1 MGGVEIEDCVTMAQ
15 FNELRQ
21 SMEEKQD
28 RLTRDLQALLTEIR
42 GRRQPHDGASNHGE
56 DGEDSD
62 GRAAARRAREQVR
75 RNQGVAHG
83 RGRGRGRR
91 NDDSDESE
99 DVDEDNHSQYRGGR
113 RCHSRGNHEE
123 RFGKLKFTIPKFD
136 GGSDPEAYFTWELK
150 VDKIFCLHN
159 YSEEKK
165 LAMASLEFDGYALI
179 WWEQLQRDREE
190 DGENPIATWDE
201 MKREM
206 RIRFVPKHYRR
217 DLFDK
222 LQNLKQGSLSVEEYY
237 KKMEKAMIRANV
249 YEDEEQTIA
258 RFMAGLHRNIQRIVE
273 FHPYRHLID
282 LVHQATKAERQL
294 QQDAKNNKPLSY
306 GTRTMSGGGKSI
318 SRFTAAPSSAKSS
331 SGDLR
336 SNVQG
341 VFRGKNAAAQGMSS
355 KPSASTTTSVGSTA
369 KSSGIQCFKCG
380 GRGHVIKECPNN
392 RVIIVKDNGE
402 YESASEEEVEE
413 EYDDEAHEDEEHT
426 RCEFEQGAALVVAQI
441 LSVQMKEAE
450 NGQRHNLFQTRAKV
464 QDKVVKVII
473 DGGSC
478 HNLASRE
485 MVDKLGLK
493 LQRHPHPYHVQWLN
507 DSGDIKIGYRV
518 KVPFK
523 IGEYVDTVEC
533 DVAPMS
539 VCHLLLGRPWQY
551 DRYTQHCGRTNQYTL
566 DLKGKKF
573 VLKPMTPQQIMAE
586 HLQKQTE
593 ISPASEGREEQKKL
607 SAIPNSVSECHKPN
621 LRDKKKGEGEHLVM
635 LATKSELREVRN
647 NPDQVL
653 FVLMCKDILISP
665 NDITSLPSVVSHL
678 LQDYEDIFPKET
690 PAGLP
695 PIRGIEHQIDL
706 IPGAAL
712 PNRPPYRTNPEE
724 TKEIQRQVQELLDKG
739 FVRESLSPCAVPVI
753 LVPKKD
759 GSWRMCVDCRAIN
772 NITIRYRHPIPRL
785 DDMLDELSGSIIFTK
800 IDLRSG
806 YHQIRMKAGDE
817 WKTAFKTKFGL
828 YEWLVMPFGLTNAP
842 STFMRLMNH
851 VLRAFIGKFVVVY
864 FDDILITASLLE
876 SI

>member
-1 MGGVEIEDCVTMAQ
+1 
-15 FNELRQ
+15 
-21 SMEEKQD
+21 
-28 RLTRDLQALLTEIR
+28 
-42 GRRQPHDGASNHGE
+42 
-56 DGEDSD
+56 
-62 GRAAARRAREQVR
+62 
-75 RNQGVAHG
+75 
-83 RGRGRGRR
+83 
-91 NDDSDESE
+91 
-99 DVDEDNHSQYRGGR
+99 
-113 RCHSRGNHEE
+113 
-123 RFGKLKFTIPKFD
+123 
-136 GGSDPEAYFTWELK
+136 
-150 VDKIFCLHN
+150 
-159 YSEEKK
+159 
-165 LAMASLEFDGYALI
+165 
-179 WWEQLQRDREE
+179 
-190 DGENPIATWDE
+190 

-206 RIRFVPKHYRR
+206 RIRFVPKHYRC
-217 DLFDK
+217 DVFDK
-222 LQNLKQGSLSVEEYY
+222 LQNLKQGSLFVEEYY
-237 KKMEKAMIRANV
+237 KEMEKAMIRANV

-258 RFMAGLHRNIQRIVE
+258 HFMAGLHRNIQRIVE
-273 FHPYRHLID
+273 FQPYRHLID
-282 LVHQATKAERQL
+282 LVHQATKVERQL
-294 QQDAKNNKPLSY
+294 QQDAKNSKPLSY

-341 VFRGKNAAAQGMSS
+341 IFRGKNAAAQGLSS
-355 KPSASTTTSVGSTA
+355 KPSASTTTSVGSIA

-478 HNLASRE
+478 HNLASHE

-566 DLKGKKF
+566 DLKEKKF

-607 SAIPNSVSECHKPN
+607 SAIHNSVSECHKPN

-690 PAGLP
+690 PTGLP

-712 PNRPPYRTNPEE
+712 PNRPPYRTNPE
-724 TKEIQRQVQELLDKG
+724 
-739 FVRESLSPCAVPVI
+739 
-753 LVPKKD
+753 
-759 GSWRMCVDCRAIN
+759 
-772 NITIRYRHPIPRL
+772 
-785 DDMLDELSGSIIFTK
+785 
-800 IDLRSG
+800 
-806 YHQIRMKAGDE
+806 
-817 WKTAFKTKFGL
+817 
-828 YEWLVMPFGLTNAP
+828 
-842 STFMRLMNH
+842 
-851 VLRAFIGKFVVVY
+851 
-864 FDDILITASLLE
+864 
-876 SI
+876 